1 MNILIAEPLAPAAV
15 ALLRAEAGW
24 NIIQSSPRDFRA
36 HLAIADAL
44 IVRSAVKVT
53 ADVLTQASNLRVVGR
68 AGVGTDNIDLA
79 VATERGVLVM
89 NTPGGNAVSVAEHTM
104 ALMLAMARSIP
115 QASASTRAGRWE
127 KKKFLGTELHGKT
140 LGVIGLGNIGVA
152 VVRLARPFGMKMIA
166 HDPYV
171 SPQIASDEGVD
182 LVPLD
187 ELYARADYLTLH
199 MSLTAQTRS
208 MLNRGAFAKM
218 KPGVRIVNCAR
229 GELIDPAAL
238 DEALASGRVAGA
250 ALDVF
255 SPEPPPSNYPLFAR
269 ATLVATPHIA
279 GSTEE
284 AQETVSIRIAEQI
297 REFLKNSVV
306 INGVNMPAVSAEEYR
321 HLRPYVQLAKR
332 LGSFVAQIS
341 AGSPRGVRL
350 TYSGKLAESNTN
362 LIRNAALAG
371 MLNRFLSQRA
381 NLVNAAQIAAARGW
395 RIDEVRGA
403 RLQYTDSIAVVLST
417 DCGGSSV
424 EGTVLLD
431 VSPRLL
437 SVDGIYVEAPL
448 EGHLVFMKNQD
459 VPVVIGRVGTILGEN
474 KINIANFSLGR
485 RENHATP
492 GEPAEAVAVVHV
504 DERVPEPVLDQLR
517 RSPGVRSACAVE
529 LEGGG

>member
-1 MNILIAEPLAPAAV
+1 MNILIAEPLAPAAL
-15 ALLRAEAGW
+15 ALLQAEPGW
-24 NIIQSSPRDFRA
+24 NVIESSPKDYRA
-36 HLAIADAL
+36 HLATADAL

-53 ADVLTQASNLRVVGR
+53 SEVLDRAPNLRVVGR

-89 NTPGGNAVSVAEHTM
+89 NTPGGNAVSVAEHTL

-127 KKKFLGTELHGKT
+127 KKKFLGTELRGKT
-140 LGVIGLGNIGVA
+140 LGVIGLGNIGLE
-152 VVRLARPFGMKMIA
+152 VVKLARPFGMKMAA

-171 SPQIASDEGVD
+171 SAQLAGDEGVELIALDD
-182 LVPLD
+182 L
-187 ELYARADYLTLH
+187 YRRSDYITLH
-199 MSLTAQTRS
+199 VSLTTQTS
-208 MLNRGAFAKM
+208 GLLNRAAFAKM
-218 KPGVRIVNCAR
+218 KEGVRIVNCAR
-229 GELIDPAAL
+229 GELIDTAAL
-238 DEALASGRVAGA
+238 DEALASGKVAGA

-255 SPEPPPSNYPLFAR
+255 TPEPPPADFPLFAR
-269 ATLVATPHIA
+269 ETLVATPHIA

-297 REFLKNSVV
+297 REFLKNAVV

-332 LGSFVAQIS
+332 LGAFVAQIS
-341 AGSPRGVRL
+341 TGSPQAVRL

-381 NLVNAAQIAAARGW
+381 NLVNAAQIAASRGW
-395 RIDEVRGA
+395 RIDEVRGV
-403 RLQYTDSIAVVLST
+403 RLQHTDSISVALST
-417 DCGGSSV
+417 DGGESTV
-424 EGTVLLD
+424 EGAVLLD

-459 VPVVIGRVGTILGEN
+459 VPGVIGRVGTILGEN

-485 RENHATP
+485 RENHADP
-492 GEPAEAVAVVHV
+492 GQPAEAVAVVHV
-504 DERVPEPVLDQLR
+504 DEPVTEPVLDQLR
-517 RSPGVRSACAVE
+517 RSPGVKSARAVE
-529 LEGGG
+529 LD